1 MHAAKPAPE
10 EWLQKAPAAK
20 LLGVAVRQ
28 LERRARDGYIESR
41 REPRAVNETTARV
54 VYSRADIVALKSG
67 FPNLHARLVKEPADA
82 VVYGPLDPEHFLRNG
97 KSTALARVATH
108 DPDPGSTAF
117 ARGLAVIL
125 ENLTP
130 MTAKHLLPAPKPWLT
145 LAEAVEYSGL
155 PRTWLVAQARAGAAF
170 AIDVSGGGSRASW
183 RFNRDALGAAGAG
196 K

>member
-1 MHAAKPAPE
+1 MTAKPAPE
-10 EWLQKAPAAK
+10 EWLQKVPAAK

-41 REPRAVNETTARV
+41 RLPREVNETTARA

-67 FPNLHARLVKEPADA
+67 KPNVHARPVEEPAEPL
-82 VVYGPLDPEHFLRNG
+82 VYGPDDPDHFLRDG
-97 KSTALARVATH
+97 KSSRALALRAVP

-117 ARGLAVIL
+117 ARGLAVIFENF
-125 ENLTP
+125 ENLRP
-130 MTAKHLLPAPKPWLT
+130 AKQKPWLS

-155 PRTWLVAQARAGAAF
+155 PKAWLVAQAREGAAF
-170 AIDVSGGGSRASW
+170 AIDVSGGGTRASW
-183 RFNRDALGAAGAG
+183 RFNRAALGAAGAG